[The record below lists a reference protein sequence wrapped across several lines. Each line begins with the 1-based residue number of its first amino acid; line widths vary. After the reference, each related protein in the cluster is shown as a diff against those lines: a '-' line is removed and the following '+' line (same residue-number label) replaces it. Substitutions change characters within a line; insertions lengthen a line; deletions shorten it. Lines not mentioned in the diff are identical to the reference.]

1 MSSPFPCSPV
11 IHECSW
17 KKSQI
22 EKKNGF
28 TRNVWFSTQKKCS
41 FMLLDIEDWL
51 QINLVC
57 GDEILK
63 KTKQETVLG
72 VTLDNK
78 LDFATPLWNVTKNVN
93 KKLNTLTRVQ
103 IYITTDQKSLYFPP
117 LLNRNLPTVF

>member
-1 MSSPFPCSPV
+1 MILNP
-11 IHECSW
+11 
-17 KKSQI
+17 
-22 EKKNGF
+22 N
-28 TRNVWFSTQKKCS
+28 KCS

-63 KTKQETVLG
+63 KIKQETVLG

-93 KKLNTLTRVQ
+93 KKLNTLSRVQ
-103 IYITTDQKSLYFPP
+103 IYITNDQKSLYFPP
-117 LLNRNLPTVF
+117 LLNRDLPTVFWCGCFVQNVPFSG